1 MDKNKVIVDSVFN
14 LVNSYSPRQV
24 NFMYNQMFWSG
35 GSAAGFIHDDY
46 IDLNDDVGIRRRANA
61 IVRAL
66 ILADDLGGLR

>member
-1 MDKNKVIVDSVFN
+1 MDKNKVIVDSAFD

-35 GSAAGFIHDDY
+35 NSNDDY

-61 IVRAL
+61 VVRAL